1 MHHYSPTQG
10 CSYSY
15 RTWKNILNGFYSLVI
30 QLKLKI
36 LEFLVKRVW
45 DRDHAG
51 YIELFNSKIRAHK
64 SMYKGPNKRDD
75 DWLEQMSFPLPNT
88 TWSWGT
94 WGEWGDW
101 SVGLF
106 M

>member
-1 MHHYSPTQG
+1 
-10 CSYSY
+10 
-15 RTWKNILNGFYSLVI
+15 
-30 QLKLKI
+30 
-36 LEFLVKRVW
+36 
-45 DRDHAG
+45 
-51 YIELFNSKIRAHK
+51 
-64 SMYKGPNKRDD
+64 MYKGPNKRDD
-75 DWLEQMSFPLPNT
+75 DWLEQVSFPLPET